1 MTADSP
7 PQNILVIKLSALGD
21 FILSIAA
28 FQAIRAHHP
37 QARIALLTTKPF
49 ARLAEASG
57 CFDEVWIDER
67 PPVRRPGRWLA
78 LGRRLRRAR
87 FDRVYDLQRS
97 DRTAGYF
104 YLAGRPQWVG
114 TVAGCSHRYRLPPE
128 PLPHVAL
135 READQLAGAGVAPIE
150 APDLSFLEADIGR
163 FDLTTPCALLVPG
176 AAPHR
181 PAKRWP
187 AARFAALARELA
199 GRGVTPV
206 LLGTGT
212 EARALAEI
220 AAACPEAR
228 DLCGQTGLEELA
240 TLARRAA
247 FAVGNDTGPMH
258 LIAAAGCSCLVLYSA
273 ESDPARTAPRGE
285 KVEILREASLADL
298 DLGRVLAALD
308 ALTAA

>member
-21 FILSIAA
+21 FILSIGA

-57 CFDEVWIDER
+57 CFDEIWIDER

-78 LGRRLRRAR
+78 LGRRLRRAG

-128 PLPHVAL
+128 PLPHIAL

-163 FDLTTPCALLVPG
+163 FDLTAPCALLVPG

-187 AARFAALARELA
+187 AARFAALAREL
-199 GRGVTPV
+199 
-206 LLGTGT
+206 
-212 EARALAEI
+212 
-220 AAACPEAR
+220 
-228 DLCGQTGLEELA
+228 
-240 TLARRAA
+240 
-247 FAVGNDTGPMH
+247 
-258 LIAAAGCSCLVLYSA
+258 
-273 ESDPARTAPRGE
+273 
-285 KVEILREASLADL
+285 
-298 DLGRVLAALD
+298 
-308 ALTAA
+308 